1 MCWPLFPS
9 EMVYWMFS
17 TFSSVLKLCFSGHSF
32 LFRGARGCLR
42 KAWDLNWAL
51 ERGGQGWD
59 GRRHSGSQTWHEEP
73 GLFLSPVWGALIPL
87 QPSQGHISAWWDD
100 SSHSII
106 FFTFENLPERPPHSQ
121 KSFCRSQKVFCL
133 FFSCLPR
140 RGQPMVNITMEQARF
155 GADPIVL
162 HTQISQFFFFFCPR
176 SNPDPTLPTVPF
188 LPPFLPPQ
196 LEPTK
201 TFPPLAMV
209 QCLML
214 FKASPYL
221 L

>member
-1 MCWPLFPS
+1 MGGGTRDPS
-9 EMVYWMFS
+9 TDMRSLDYFL
-17 TFSSVLKLCFSGHSF
+17 VLCEVPSF
-32 LFRGARGCLR
+32 LFSLPRVTFLP
-42 KAWDLNWAL
+42 
-51 ERGGQGWD
+51 D
-59 GRRHSGSQTWHEEP
+59 GM
-73 GLFLSPVWGALIPL
+73 IPAI
-87 QPSQGHISAWWDD
+87 PS
-100 SSHSII
+100 
-106 FFTFENLPERPPHSQ
+106 FFTSENLPERPPHSQ